1 MNYILL
7 LIPTSFLLIYPK
19 YLAYIVWNLV
29 SFYTEIKY
37 HFKKLNKR
45 VLCDESNSLFIIP
58 QKNNTYYLCPKEN
71 LNTLLVDYT
80 FLNITYTDDSHKFD
94 INICEEDHVFMLKN
108 NYILDKRFV
117 KWYLK
122 TFKNYKVSNKYKLQ
136 IIDDFADVFSI
147 DQTKGIFID
156 SDKYIICNRED
167 AS

>member
-1 MNYILL
+1 
-7 LIPTSFLLIYPK
+7 
-19 YLAYIVWNLV
+19 
-29 SFYTEIKY
+29 
-37 HFKKLNKR
+37 
-45 VLCDESNSLFIIP
+45 
-58 QKNNTYYLCPKEN
+58 
-71 LNTLLVDYT
+71 
-80 FLNITYTDDSHKFD
+80 
-94 INICEEDHVFMLKN
+94 MLKN